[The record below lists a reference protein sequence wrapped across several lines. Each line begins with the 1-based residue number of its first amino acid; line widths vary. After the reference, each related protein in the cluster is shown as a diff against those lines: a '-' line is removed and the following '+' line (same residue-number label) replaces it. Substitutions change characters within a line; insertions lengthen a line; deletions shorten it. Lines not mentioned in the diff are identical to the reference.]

1 MAADTNKLKIAIE
14 DKKKQKKKLS
24 NKWDISF
31 TLSLGKLICTRCA
44 LSR

>member
-14 DKKKQKKKLS
+14 DKKKLS